1 MKATRTTAAVLSA
14 AMAATLLAGC
24 GGSSATST
32 AASTSTESTAEST
45 STAAAAPT
53 GEKQTL
59 EYWYHSADPVTDA
72 YFEDYFDKINAEQ
85 DQYEIKYTSFSFAD
99 FQEKFQ
105 MAVSTDTMPDVVSLG
120 FSNVA
125 TFTAQDSLLPL
136 DDYLDQIE
144 TLDKIDSSM
153 VDSMRNI
160 GGGTLY
166 GIPYAYNQE
175 VAWYNTAK
183 FKEKG
188 IDAPPATQKEFL
200 EDCEKYADPAN
211 SSYFYSLRGVRPYDS
226 LVAWLWTY
234 TDGLGYDGSWFDENG
249 KCILG
254 DAKFAEALDTYA
266 NLYKNNE
273 VSGDSINNNFS
284 QIVAE
289 FGSGV
294 SMYIIHNSSSEST
307 HLTNLGEGN
316 FAAARVLAN
325 DEGHYFASG
334 LQPNVYCITNQGD
347 DHDYS
352 GAVWLMNVLLDA
364 ECEGGMCQTADENG
378 SVELPQWGVAAGAAL
393 FDEMAASDP
402 CGVLA
407 EYPGALLAAFTGG
420 DAELLSEDT
429 VALVQNTLATRDLPF
444 VDMTN
449 DFPDA
454 NHNYQAAEGS
464 AASDAE
470 IAARIENATAEFLVS
485 ALR

>member
-153 VDSMRNI
+153 VDSMRTI

-175 VAWYNTAK
+175 VAW
-183 FKEKG
+183 
-188 IDAPPATQKEFL
+188 
-200 EDCEKYADPAN
+200 
-211 SSYFYSLRGVRPYDS
+211 
-226 LVAWLWTY
+226 
-234 TDGLGYDGSWFDENG
+234 
-249 KCILG
+249 
-254 DAKFAEALDTYA
+254 
-266 NLYKNNE
+266 
-273 VSGDSINNNFS
+273 
-284 QIVAE
+284 
-289 FGSGV
+289 
-294 SMYIIHNSSSEST
+294 
-307 HLTNLGEGN
+307 
-316 FAAARVLAN
+316 
-325 DEGHYFASG
+325 
-334 LQPNVYCITNQGD
+334 
-347 DHDYS
+347 
-352 GAVWLMNVLLDA
+352 
-364 ECEGGMCQTADENG
+364 
-378 SVELPQWGVAAGAAL
+378 
-393 FDEMAASDP
+393 
-402 CGVLA
+402 
-407 EYPGALLAAFTGG
+407 
-420 DAELLSEDT
+420 
-429 VALVQNTLATRDLPF
+429 
-444 VDMTN
+444 
-449 DFPDA
+449 
-454 NHNYQAAEGS
+454 
-464 AASDAE
+464 
-470 IAARIENATAEFLVS
+470 
-485 ALR
+485 

>member
-1 MKATRTTAAVLSA
+1 MKAIKTTAVALSA
-14 AMAATLLAGC
+14 AMAATPLAGC
-24 GGSSATST
+24 GGS
-32 AASTSTESTAEST
+32 AASTSGSEATNTTASSAAST
-45 STAAAAPT
+45 TAPA
-53 GEKQTL
+53 EKQTL
-59 EYWYHSADPVTDA
+59 EYWYHSSDPVTDA
-72 YFEDYFDKINAEQ
+72 YFEDYFAKINAEQ

-99 FQEKFQ
+99 FQDKFQ
-105 MAVSTDTMPDVVSLG
+105 MAVSTNTMPDVVSLG

-125 TFTAQDSLLPL
+125 AFTAQNSLLPL
-136 DDYLDQIE
+136 DDYVSQIE
-144 TLDKIDSSM
+144 TFDKIDSSM
-153 VDSMRNI
+153 IDSMRTI
-160 GGGTLY
+160 GAGTLY

-188 IDAPPATQKEFL
+188 IEAPPATQSEFL
-200 EDCEKYADPAN
+200 EDCEKYADSAN

-325 DEGHYFASG
+325 DQGHYFASG
-334 LQPNVYCITNQGD
+334 LQPNVYCIANQGE
-347 DHDYS
+347 DHDYT

-364 ECEGGMCQTADENG
+364 DCEGGMCQAIPTQF
-378 SVELPQWGVAAGAAL
+378 SVWVWAQR
-393 FDEMAASDP
+393 P
-402 CGVLA
+402 CSS
-407 EYPGALLAAFTGG
+407 T
-420 DAELLSEDT
+420 
-429 VALVQNTLATRDLPF
+429 
-444 VDMTN
+444 
-449 DFPDA
+449 
-454 NHNYQAAEGS
+454 
-464 AASDAE
+464 
-470 IAARIENATAEFLVS
+470 
-485 ALR
+485 

>member
-1 MKATRTTAAVLSA
+1 MKTIRITATILSV

-24 GGSSATST
+24 GSNASSSTSNVDSTTSIASST
-32 AASTSTESTAEST
+32 AST
-45 STAAAAPT
+45 
-53 GEKQTL
+53 GKKTL
-59 EYWYHSADPVTDA
+59 TYWYHSADPVTDA
-72 YFEDYFDKINAEQ
+72 YFEDYFAKINAEQ
-85 DQYEIKYTSFSFAD
+85 DQYEINYSSFSFSD

-136 DDYLDQIE
+136 DDYISQIE
-144 TLDKIDSSM
+144 TVDKIDSRM
-153 VDSMRNI
+153 MDSMRTI

-188 IDAPPATQKEFL
+188 IAAPPATQSEFL

-234 TDGLGYDGSWFDENG
+234 TDGLGYDGSWFDKDG

-266 NLYKNNE
+266 NLYENNE

-334 LQPNVYCITNQGD
+334 LQPNVYCITNQGQ

-352 GAVWLMNVLLDA
+352 GAVWLMNVLLDP
-364 ECEGGMCQTADENG
+364 ECEGGMCQAIGRVPCNKDVEEQEWYKNDPEMMLYASYLEDDNYIQIQNPYWLTEFSTFISDDMTADFQAVLMG
-378 SVELPQWGVAAGAAL
+378 SMTAQDCVSGWAAKI
-393 FDEMAASDP
+393 DE
-402 CGVLA
+402 
-407 EYPGALLAAFTGG
+407 
-420 DAELLSEDT
+420 
-429 VALVQNTLATRDLPF
+429 
-444 VDMTN
+444 
-449 DFPDA
+449 
-454 NHNYQAAEGS
+454 YQAAYE
-464 AASDAE
+464 AQA
-470 IAARIENATAEFLVS
+470 
-485 ALR
+485 

>member
-1 MKATRTTAAVLSA
+1 MKTIRITATILSA

-24 GGSSATST
+24 GSNASSSTSNVDSTTSIASST
-32 AASTSTESTAEST
+32 AST
-45 STAAAAPT
+45 
-53 GEKQTL
+53 GKKTL
-59 EYWYHSADPVTDA
+59 TYWYHSADPVTDA
-72 YFEDYFDKINAEQ
+72 YFEDYFAKINAEQ
-85 DQYEIKYTSFSFAD
+85 DQYEINYSSFSFAD

-136 DDYLDQIE
+136 DDYISQIE
-144 TLDKIDSSM
+144 TVDKIDSRM
-153 VDSMRNI
+153 MDSMRTI

-188 IDAPPATQKEFL
+188 IAAPPATQSEFL

-234 TDGLGYDGSWFDENG
+234 TDGLGYDGSWFDKDG

-307 HLTNLGEGN
+307 HLTNLGKAISQLLVFSQMMKVITLLLVCN
-316 FAAARVLAN
+316 PTFT
-325 DEGHYFASG
+325 ASPIRG
-334 LQPNVYCITNQGD
+334 RIMIIPV
-347 DHDYS
+347 
-352 GAVWLMNVLLDA
+352 
-364 ECEGGMCQTADENG
+364 
-378 SVELPQWGVAAGAAL
+378 
-393 FDEMAASDP
+393 P
-402 CGVLA
+402 CG
-407 EYPGALLAAFTGG
+407 
-420 DAELLSEDT
+420 
-429 VALVQNTLATRDLPF
+429 
-444 VDMTN
+444 
-449 DFPDA
+449 
-454 NHNYQAAEGS
+454 
-464 AASDAE
+464 
-470 IAARIENATAEFLVS
+470 
-485 ALR
+485 